1 MKGMRTGGI
10 LEVEDLGVT
19 FSTETGDVPA
29 VRGVSLYVRPGE
41 TLALVG
47 ESGSGK
53 STVALA
59 AMGLLP
65 GNARASGRASVD
77 GTDVFGAAETDLV
90 GLRGRTVSMVFQE
103 PATALDPLT
112 RIGAQIAEVVRNHRP
127 VSAREAAGEAVGLLR
142 RVGIPE
148 PAKRASAYP
157 FQLSGGQRQR
167 VVIAMAIANSPS
179 LLIADEPTTALDVT
193 VQAEILDLLRALAA
207 DSGTGVLLVTHNMG
221 VVADFADRVAVMLD
235 GEIVETGLVEDVLLR
250 PTHEY
255 TKRLLAAVPR
265 LAVAEAGGSAVPGG
279 TAPSGAAVGGAAVGG
294 AAPNGAAVGRVA
306 VGGTA
311 GGDTAP
317 DTVAGG
323 DTADGTVAVRDTAD
337 GRTDGTAAPAETA
350 VGSPAPGT
358 AAVSQAAVG
367 GGAPQPAP
375 PEPGTDAAREPA
387 VGVRGGEAE
396 PPLADARG
404 GGPADG
410 KAVGGKAVGGGV
422 VSPPAVGASRRG
434 GPEPSSE
441 PGGPA
446 GTPVV
451 ELRSV
456 SVRFGRGPR
465 AVQALDD
472 VSLTVWPGET
482 LGLVGE
488 SGSGKSTAARVAL
501 GLVAPSAGSV
511 SLFGADLRRA
521 RGRAR
526 RALLSG
532 VGVVL
537 QDPVASLDAR
547 MSVAECVA
555 EPLRVHRRGMPAAE
569 RRERV
574 AEVLERVRLPRE
586 LAGRGPR
593 ELSGGQRQRV
603 SLARALVLDPRLLVA
618 DEPTSALDVS
628 VQQTVLDVIAELQD
642 ELGFAC
648 LFVSHDLAVVQ
659 QFARRVVV
667 MRAGR
672 VEEEGATATTL
683 TRPETDYTRR
693 LIAAVPVPDPVLQR
707 VRRTERQAAL
717 AAAGTE
723 GGA

>member
-1 MKGMRTGGI
+1 MSANI
-10 LEVEDLGVT
+10 LEIENLGVT
-19 FSTETGDVPA
+19 FSTESGDVPA
-29 VRGVSLYVRPGE
+29 VRGVSLHVRPGE

-77 GTDVFGAAETDLV
+77 GTDVIGAAEAELT

-127 VSAREAAGEAVGLLR
+127 VSARDAASSAVELLD
-142 RVGIPE
+142 RVGIPDPE
-148 PAKRASAYP
+148 RRASAYP

-167 VVIAMAIANSPS
+167 VVIAMAIANAPG

-221 VVADFADRVAVMLD
+221 VVADFADRVAVMLE
-235 GEIVETGLVEDVLLR
+235 GEVVETGPVEEVLLR
-250 PTHEY
+250 PSHEY
-255 TKRLLAAVPR
+255 TKRLLGAVPR
-265 LAVAEAGGSAVPGG
+265 LAVAGAGGGAEPRLAAAAGG
-279 TAPSGAAVGGAAVGG
+279 TVPQPADAKSRRGVPET
-294 AAPNGAAVGRVA
+294 
-306 VGGTA
+306 TA
-311 GGDTAP
+311 
-317 DTVAGG
+317 VAG
-323 DTADGTVAVRDTAD
+323 
-337 GRTDGTAAPAETA
+337 APAEA
-350 VGSPAPGT
+350 
-358 AAVSQAAVG
+358 
-367 GGAPQPAP
+367 
-375 PEPGTDAAREPA
+375 
-387 VGVRGGEAE
+387 
-396 PPLADARG
+396 
-404 GGPADG
+404 
-410 KAVGGKAVGGGV
+410 
-422 VSPPAVGASRRG
+422 
-434 GPEPSSE
+434 
-441 PGGPA
+441 
-446 GTPVV
+446 PVV
-451 ELRSV
+451 ELHDV

-465 AVQALDD
+465 AVRALQD
-472 VSLTVWPGET
+472 VSLTLRAGET

-501 GLVAPSAGSV
+501 GLVQPASGSV
-511 SLFGADLRRA
+511 SLFGTGLGRA
-521 RGRAR
+521 RGRKR
-526 RALLSG
+526 RALLAG

-569 RRERV
+569 RRARV

-586 LAGRGPR
+586 LANRGPR

-628 VQQTVLDVIAELQD
+628 VQQTVLDVIAELQA

-659 QFARRVVV
+659 QFAQRVVV

-672 VEEEGATATTL
+672 VEEEGATAATL
-683 TRPETDYTRR
+683 THPETDYTRR

-707 VRRTERQAAL
+707 LRRTERQAAL

-723 GGA
+723 GRA